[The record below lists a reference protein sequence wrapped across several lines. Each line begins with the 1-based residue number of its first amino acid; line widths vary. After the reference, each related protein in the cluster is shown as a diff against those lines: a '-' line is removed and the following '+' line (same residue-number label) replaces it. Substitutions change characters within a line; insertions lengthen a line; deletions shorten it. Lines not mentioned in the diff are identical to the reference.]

1 MHEAHIKVDE
11 VQYLA
16 NSMRPSLVH
25 EAYFIVYESQDLMN
39 MHKADFRVYEANNLM
54 HKAHFIVYKAQDLM
68 QYVCGLF
75 YSL

>member
-25 EAYFIVYESQDLMN
+25 EAYFIVYESKDLMH
-39 MHKADFRVYEANNLM
+39 MAYFIVYESNNLM

-68 QYVCGLF
+68 QYAG
-75 YSL
+75 Y